1 MLVVTIALVPGG
13 FEPMR
18 RTIGSIRIS
27 NESDLAEV
35 SDYSVVAQQ
44 AANRLTGDP
53 AGIAECMVQGHPR
66 RQRVWALLQKV
77 CEELMK
83 ADFLEL

>member
-1 MLVVTIALVPGG
+1 MLRVTIELVPGG

-35 SDYSVVAQQ
+35 SDYRIVAQE
-44 AANRLTGDP
+44 AASSLTGDP
-53 AGIAECMVQGHPR
+53 AGIAECMVHAHPR
-66 RQRVWALLQKV
+66 RQRVWALIQKA

-83 ADFLEL
+83 ADWVEL

>member
-1 MLVVTIALVPGG
+1 MTIELVPGG

-27 NESDLAEV
+27 NETDLAKV
-35 SDYSVVAQQ
+35 SNYRIVAQE

-53 AGIAECMVQGHPR
+53 AGIAECMVRDHPR
-66 RQRVWALLQKV
+66 QQRVWALLQKA

-83 ADFLEL
+83 ADFVEL